1 MNLFE
6 VNEAI
11 LNCIDQETGEV
22 LDVEAL
28 NQLEIEKGSKIES
41 LALWY
46 KNLMADAEAL
56 KKEKDSFAQREK
68 SVKNTADSIKRY
80 LSAVLNGEKFS
91 TEKCALS
98 YRKSESVEILD
109 KDAFLNSDNAENY
122 LKYKEPDIDKAA
134 LKKALKAGETFSGVL
149 LAENNNIQIK

>member
-28 NQLEIEKGSKIES
+28 NQLEIEKGAKIEN

-56 KKEKDSFAQREK
+56 KKEKDAFAQREK
-68 SVKNTADSIKRY
+68 SAKNKADSIKRY
-80 LSAVLNGEKFS
+80 LASVLNGEKFQ
-91 TEKCALS
+91 TEKCLLS
-98 YRKSESVEILD
+98 FRKSESVEILD
-109 KDAFLNSDNAENY
+109 KEAFMNSDTAENY
-122 LKYKEPDIDKAA
+122 LKYKAPDIDKAA
-134 LKKALKAGETFSGVL
+134 LKKALKAGETFRGVL